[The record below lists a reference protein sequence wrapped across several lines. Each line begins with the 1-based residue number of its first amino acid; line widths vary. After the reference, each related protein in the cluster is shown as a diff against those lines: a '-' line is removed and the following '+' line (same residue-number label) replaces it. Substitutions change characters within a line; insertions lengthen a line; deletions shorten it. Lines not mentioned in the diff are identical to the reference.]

1 MSRKTWKFIQNI
13 EKMRHFLCDAFFK
26 ERRKLTAE
34 GKSAPTICNPHI
46 GQRQYLTNWITYIP
60 HHQQAVGKD
69 DISVISS
76 TPCCKLYLWQPSWLR
91 GAGGRLWTPDLML
104 TKHLLYQLSYT
115 SIWRMVSDLNWW
127 CLLSIQVF
135 KTCAINQTLP
145 TIHFYWFTKLANW
158 FANSRYMSVLLT
170 FFTNFT
176 LYKLTQHIPCI
187 FLPL

>member
-1 MSRKTWKFIQNI
+1 
-13 EKMRHFLCDAFFK
+13 MRHFLGDAFFK

-34 GKSAPTICNPHI
+34 AKSAPTTYIPHI
-46 GQRQYLTNWITYIP
+46 GQRQYLTNWITFIP

-115 SIWRMVSDLNWW
+115 SIYGGAGKIPTCGSFDTMD
-127 CLLSIQVF
+127 F
-135 KTCAINQTLP
+135 KSTPLWALRYS
-145 TIHFYWFTKLANW
+145 TIFTGL
-158 FANSRYMSVLLT
+158 R
-170 FFTNFT
+170 NFT
-176 LYKLTQHIPCI
+176 IYKWTQRIPCI